1 MRTNIEIDDEL
12 MNQALQ
18 VSGLKTKRAV
28 VEEALKVL
36 IRLNEQGQIEN
47 LYGTLHWEGNLN
59 TLREDRIEYPG

>member
-47 LYGTLHWEGNLN
+47 LFGTLHWEGDLN
-59 TLREDRIEYPG
+59 TLREDRIDYSG

>member
-18 VSGLKTKRAV
+18 LSGLKTKRAV

-36 IRLNEQGQIEN
+36 IRLNEQGQIED
-47 LYGTLHWEGNLN
+47 LFGALHWEGDLN
-59 TLREDRIEYPG
+59 TLREDRIDYSG